1 MKDQAQ
7 TVEQLWVEGYRSIR
21 ALRLSLTP
29 VTVVVGPNG
38 CGKTNL
44 YRALRLLSAAAEG
57 SLARSLAD
65 EGGMPSVLWAG
76 PRKRSA
82 PTRFTV
88 GVELDD
94 LAYELSCGLMPA
106 APTDPFLLD
115 PDVKEE
121 TVWAVDRGK
130 RHVVA
135 QRQAG
140 SAWVRGADG
149 ERTTFPFELW
159 NGESLL
165 AQLSEPHRFP
175 LLSAVR
181 STLVRWR
188 FYHHF
193 RTDTAAPVRQP
204 QVGVRTPALAHDGSD
219 LAAALMTVQEIG
231 DGATLHAS
239 VERAF
244 PGARLDLSH
253 EQGRFGLRLAMPG
266 LLRPLEAAELSDGT
280 LRYLCL
286 IAALISPRT
295 PPFLALNEPET
306 SLHPDLLPAL
316 AELIGDAGKRGQVLV
331 TTHAEPLARA
341 LEKGVG
347 ASAVRLTKRDGATES
362 QS

>member
-1 MKDQAQ
+1 
-7 TVEQLWVEGYRSIR
+7 
-21 ALRLSLTP
+21 
-29 VTVVVGPNG
+29 
-38 CGKTNL
+38 
-44 YRALRLLSAAAEG
+44 
-57 SLARSLAD
+57 
-65 EGGMPSVLWAG
+65 
-76 PRKRSA
+76 
-82 PTRFTV
+82 
-88 GVELDD
+88 
-94 LAYELSCGLMPA
+94 
-106 APTDPFLLD
+106 
-115 PDVKEE
+115 
-121 TVWAVDRGK
+121 
-130 RHVVA
+130 
-135 QRQAG
+135 
-140 SAWVRGADG
+140 
-149 ERTTFPFELW
+149 
-159 NGESLL
+159 
-165 AQLSEPHRFP
+165 
-175 LLSAVR
+175 
-181 STLVRWR
+181 
-188 FYHHF
+188 
-193 RTDTAAPVRQP
+193 
-204 QVGVRTPALAHDGSD
+204 
-219 LAAALMTVQEIG
+219 MTVQEIG

-341 LEKGVG
+341 LEKGAG